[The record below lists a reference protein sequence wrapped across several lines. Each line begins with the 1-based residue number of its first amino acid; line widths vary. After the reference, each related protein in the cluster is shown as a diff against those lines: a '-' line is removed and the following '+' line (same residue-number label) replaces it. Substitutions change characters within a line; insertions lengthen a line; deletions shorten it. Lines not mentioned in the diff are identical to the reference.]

1 VAQVIRGVVRD
12 QDGSPVRRARVA
24 IAGGPVPVPDVAI
37 LTGDGGEFAL
47 TAPAPGTYRVR
58 ADADGFASATESVD
72 VGGDEARVE
81 IPLSRD

>member
-1 VAQVIRGVVRD
+1 MAHVIRGVVRD
-12 QDGSPVRRARVA
+12 PDGSPVRQARVA

-37 LTGDGGEFAL
+37 LTDDGGEFAL

-58 ADADGFASATESVD
+58 ADADGFAPGTESVD

-81 IPLSRD
+81 IPLGRD